1 MENKRLKFQKCKKG
15 FTLVECVVSISL
27 IVIVSICAYSTILF
41 ANTAMIKDK
50 IINFAIGD
58 IDNAMVVLDA
68 SSGITS
74 FSLGEFNNNMN
85 FAFDNNVVVE
95 NVSATAQNLTLTKD
109 ENNNYA
115 TDGNVKVVFNISIES
130 DKVVLNANVL
140 FNDKVVYSLS
150 KPYTKVVI

>member
-50 IINFAIGD
+50 IINYAIDD

-74 FSLGEFNNNMN
+74 FSLGEFKNNMN

-115 TDGNVKVVFNISIES
+115 TDGNVKVVFNITIES